1 MCYDYVIVQKRKEHQ
16 SWEKEKET
24 SCSVQKKQ
32 QPKRTKAKN
41 NL

>member
-24 SCSVQKKQ
+24 SCFAVKK
-32 QPKRTKAKN
+32 
-41 NL
+41 